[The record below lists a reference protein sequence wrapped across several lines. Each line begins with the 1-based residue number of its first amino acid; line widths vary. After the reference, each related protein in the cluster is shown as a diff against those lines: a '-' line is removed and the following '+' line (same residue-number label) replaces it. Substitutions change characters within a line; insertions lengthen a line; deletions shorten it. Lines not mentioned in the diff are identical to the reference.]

1 VSHPNALMALRHAA
15 LARSTKP
22 FRARGS
28 RLQRCEGCLMA
39 LQTCLC
45 SLREP
50 TAARSGFCFVM
61 YPGEVFKPSN
71 TGRLI
76 ADIIEEH
83 AAFEWER
90 TRCAPALSALL
101 ADPTWAPILVFPHAY
116 ADESRHIHAPEE
128 LERVRAGARPL
139 FVMLD
144 GTWRE
149 ARKMFNSPWFSS
161 LPVLG
166 LQPDQ
171 PSRYLMR
178 DAARDFQWS
187 TAEVGA
193 AVLRLAGDTGAALS
207 VERYFAAFCER
218 YHHVRTQLH
227 DKDRSQRHATGHVV
241 AINGHENADVIE
253 ERHRVAG
260 RDRNGDD
267 TP

>member
-1 VSHPNALMALRHAA
+1 MSHPNALLALRQAA

-39 LQTCLC
+39 RETCLC

-50 TAARSGFCFVM
+50 VAANSGFCFVM
-61 YPGEVFKPSN
+61 FPGEVFKPSN

-76 ADIIEEH
+76 ADVVADH
-83 AAFEWER
+83 FAFEWER
-90 TRCAPALSALL
+90 TRCDPAMAALL
-101 ADPTWAPILVFPHAY
+101 DDPSWAPILVFPHAY
-116 ADESRHIHAPEE
+116 AEPARHLHAPAD
-128 LERVRAGARPL
+128 LPRVREGARPL

-149 ARKMFNSPWFSS
+149 ARKMFNSPWFAS

-166 LQPDQ
+166 LQPDH

-178 DAARDFQWS
+178 DAARPFQWS

-193 AVLRLAGDTGAALS
+193 AVLRLAGDEAAAASLD
-207 VERYFAAFCER
+207 RYFTAFCER

-227 DKDRSQRHATGHVV
+227 DKDRSHWRPEDVSTETG
-241 AINGHENADVIE
+241 E
-253 ERHRVAG
+253 ERLE
-260 RDRNGDD
+260 
-267 TP
+267 